1 MKRIILLLFLLITFK
16 SLSQDTITSWQ
27 PTQVF
32 ANHNKYK
39 NHLLDILYSK
49 KLNIIV
55 DMVKTKGFNGFYY
68 LKEYYGVD
76 LKINTPP
83 DSIYNS
89 LNDFAKDLPKNRTKV
104 NVSISESSFLSELT
118 SFEEYTYI
126 KGETTYFIRFVYI
139 NAQMNGIYLNI
150 RSKY

>member
-1 MKRIILLLFLLITFK
+1 MKTIILLFLLITFK
-16 SLSQDTITSWQ
+16 SLSQDTINTWQ
-27 PTQVF
+27 PTRVF

-49 KLNIIV
+49 NHNIIV
-55 DMVKTKGFNGFYY
+55 DMVKTRGFNGFYY
-68 LKEYYGVD
+68 LNEYYGVD
-76 LKINTPP
+76 LKINTPV

-104 NVSISESSFLSELT
+104 NVYISESSFLSELT

>member
-1 MKRIILLLFLLITFK
+1 
-16 SLSQDTITSWQ
+16 
-27 PTQVF
+27 
-32 ANHNKYK
+32 
-39 NHLLDILYSK
+39 
-49 KLNIIV
+49 
-55 DMVKTKGFNGFYY
+55 MVKTKGFNGFYY